1 MVLFSLLLG
10 LSVPDSAHAA
20 GAFSGDWQG
29 SWVSYYGGSG
39 GLSVHIAQTG
49 ASIGGRLTIRN
60 TECGNFPN
68 LPLAGNVSN
77 NIISIYANA
86 VCAQDQSYNELEFT
100 QGVLTNN
107 TVSGVYTVIS
117 DGAFYDS
124 GTFNLARSINLIDA
138 GAGPGGTISP
148 AGEVAVNAGA
158 DRTFTISPD
167 TGYRILD
174 VKVDGVS
181 VGAASTYTFN
191 NLSANHTIA
200 ATFEI
205 APNPPSPI
213 VPNILE
219 PLLLDGDR

>member
-1 MVLFSLLLG
+1 
-10 LSVPDSAHAA
+10 
-20 GAFSGDWQG
+20 
-29 SWVSYYGGSG
+29 
-39 GLSVHIAQTG
+39 
-49 ASIGGRLTIRN
+49 
-60 TECGNFPN
+60 
-68 LPLAGNVSN
+68 
-77 NIISIYANA
+77 
-86 VCAQDQSYNELEFT
+86 
-100 QGVLTNN
+100 
-107 TVSGVYTVIS
+107 VSGVYTVIS

-138 GAGPGGTISP
+138 GAGPGGTITP